1 MSDMTESRLGLN
13 KGGSDNFELFL
24 KTFSGEVLAAFEERN
39 VMMPLHTVRTITS
52 GKSAQFP
59 LTGTATAG
67 YHNPGDEILGT
78 AIDHSERVI
87 NIDNLLVSSAFIANI
102 DEAMNHYD
110 VRSIY
115 AKELGYALAAHA
127 DKAIIRSVIAG
138 AHDATDVLGNTGG
151 AEVAT
156 GGTTGDDIIDGVLE
170 AAQAMDEK
178 NIPMGDRFCVL
189 NPASFYAVL
198 KAAGGA
204 DTASAVLNRD
214 YGPGGSLMQ
223 GGGQV
228 IRVGGVDCFMSNHI
242 PTANEDDGASGT
254 VDPVLGSTSV
264 RNAPFNDAGVA
275 NADANEGYSGTTFAN
290 YQGIVFHR
298 SGVGT
303 VKLMDLAIE
312 SDYLVQNQG
321 TLMVAKYAMG
331 HNYLR
336 AGACVGL
343 KSS

>member
-1 MSDMTESRLGLN
+1 MSNMTESRLGLN
-13 KGGSDNFELFL
+13 QGGSDNFELFL

-67 YHNPGDEILGT
+67 YHAPGDEILGT

-87 NIDNLLVSSAFIANI
+87 NIDNLLVASAFIANI

-115 AKELGYALAAHA
+115 ASELGYALANHA
-127 DKAIIRSVIAG
+127 DKACIRSAIAG
-138 AHDATDVLGNTGG
+138 SLDTTDVLGSTSAGST
-151 AEVAT
+151 VTT
-156 GGTTGDDIIDGVLE
+156 GGTTGDDIIDGIID
-170 AAQAMDEK
+170 AAKGMDEN

-189 NPASFYAVL
+189 TPTSFYNVL

-204 DTASAVLNRD
+204 DTAAAVLNKD
-214 YGPGGSLMQ
+214 YGPGASVLQ
-223 GGGQV
+223 GGGQT
-228 IRVGGVDCFMSNHI
+228 IRVAGVNCYMSNHI
-242 PTANEDDGASGT
+242 PTADEGTATGALGDGTDG
-254 VDPVLGSTSV
+254 V
-264 RNAPFNDAGVA
+264 RNDPFVDAGATGAVA
-275 NADANEGYSGTTFAN
+275 AEGYSGIDFQN
-290 YQGIVFHR
+290 YQGVVFHR
-298 SGVGT
+298 SGIGT

>member
-1 MSDMTESRLGLN
+1 MSNMTESRLGLN
-13 KGGSDNFELFL
+13 QGGSDNFELFL

-52 GKSAQFP
+52 GKSASFP

-67 YHNPGDEILGT
+67 YHAPGDEILGT

-115 AKELGYALAAHA
+115 ASELGYALANHA
-127 DKAIIRSVIAG
+127 DKACIRSAIAG
-138 AHDATDVLGNTGG
+138 SLDTTDVLGSTSAGST
-151 AEVAT
+151 VTT
-156 GGTTGDDIIDGVLE
+156 GGTTGDDIIDGIID
-170 AAQAMDEK
+170 AAQGMDEN

-189 NPASFYAVL
+189 TPTSFYAVL
-198 KAAGGA
+198 KSAGGA
-204 DTASAVLNRD
+204 DTAAAVLNKD
-214 YGPGGSLMQ
+214 YGQGASVLK
-223 GGGQV
+223 GGGQT
-228 IRVGGVDCFMSNHI
+228 ILVGGVNCFMSNHI
-242 PTANEDDGASGT
+242 PTADEGTATGALGDGSDG
-254 VDPVLGSTSV
+254 V
-264 RNAPFNDAGVA
+264 RNDPFVDAGATGAVA
-275 NADANEGYSGTTFAN
+275 AEGYSGVDFQN
-290 YQGIVFHR
+290 YQGVVFHR
-298 SGVGT
+298 SGIGT

>member
-1 MSDMTESRLGLN
+1 
-13 KGGSDNFELFL
+13 
-24 KTFSGEVLAAFEERN
+24 
-39 VMMPLHTVRTITS
+39 MMPLHTVRTITS

-67 YHNPGDEILGT
+67 YHAPGDEILGT

-87 NIDNLLVSSAFIANI
+87 NIDNLLVASAFIANI

-115 AKELGYALAAHA
+115 ASELGYALANHA
-127 DKAIIRSVIAG
+127 DKACIRSAIAG
-138 AHDATDVLGNTGG
+138 SLDTTDVLGSTSAGST
-151 AEVAT
+151 VTT
-156 GGTTGDDIIDGVLE
+156 GGTTGDDIIDGIID
-170 AAQAMDEK
+170 AAKGMDEN

-189 NPASFYAVL
+189 TPTSFYNVL
-198 KAAGGA
+198 KSAGGA
-204 DTASAVLNRD
+204 DTAAAVLNKD
-214 YGPGGSLMQ
+214 YGQGASVLK
-223 GGGQV
+223 GGGQTILV
-228 IRVGGVDCFMSNHI
+228 AGVNCFMSNHI
-242 PTANEDDGASGT
+242 PTADEGTATGALGDGSDG
-254 VDPVLGSTSV
+254 V
-264 RNAPFNDAGVA
+264 RNDPFVDAGATGAVA
-275 NADANEGYSGTTFAN
+275 AEGYSGVDFQN
-290 YQGIVFHR
+290 YQGVVFHR
-298 SGVGT
+298 SGLGT

>member
-1 MSDMTESRLGLN
+1 MSNMTESRLGLN
-13 KGGSDNFELFL
+13 YGGSDNFELFL

-67 YHNPGDEILGT
+67 YHAPGDEILGT
-78 AIDHSERVI
+78 ALNHSERVI
-87 NIDNLLVSSAFIANI
+87 NIDNLLVASAFIANI

-115 AKELGYALAAHA
+115 ASELGYALANHA
-127 DKAIIRSVIAG
+127 DKAVIRSAIAG
-138 AHDATDVLGNTGG
+138 AHDTTDVLGNTGG
-151 AEVAT
+151 SEITT
-156 GGTTGDDIIDGVLE
+156 GGTTGDDIIDGIID
-170 AAQAMDEK
+170 AAKGMDEN

-189 NPASFYAVL
+189 TPTSFYNVL
-198 KAAGGA
+198 KSAGGA
-204 DTASAVLNRD
+204 DTAAAVLNKD
-214 YGPGGSLMQ
+214 YGQGASVLK
-223 GGGQV
+223 GGGQTILV
-228 IRVGGVDCFMSNHI
+228 AGVNCFMSNHI
-242 PTANEDDGASGT
+242 PTADEGTATGALGDGSDG
-254 VDPVLGSTSV
+254 V
-264 RNAPFNDAGVA
+264 RNDPFVDAGATGAVA
-275 NADANEGYSGTTFAN
+275 AEGYSGVDFQN
-290 YQGIVFHR
+290 YQGVVFHR
-298 SGVGT
+298 SGLGT

-343 KSS
+343 KSA